1 MQRRTMEN
9 IFSSDLEELA
19 KQIFGPGKVWKHDQL
34 NDYTEAAS
42 KSHNEGKI
50 DLLQVVFTNHF
61 GRLEGH
67 SFFSGQHF
75 YCEVIPKLSAS
86 VEEVMNSVEALVSK
100 AGQDLA
106 ANQPNAALRSWLAED
121 IQRSQAVIAKAE
133 ANEGLAVRHAT
144 FALQASN
151 DIDRALKWL
160 DEYTD
165 SRRVSAIAA
174 LGRLDFGSNGR
185 AMEVLAKLGSIA
197 KKAHDDLTMQ
207 NIVGAMFAIAH
218 SGKCFTDRRFPN
230 ELSVC
235 LCEPGAGTQYQL
247 ATALWQHAD
256 ALPLLVITKVLD
268 ALEAINPEH
277 GGTLTQIDLALTKVW
292 QTGHFTECI
301 AYFAN
306 LVQPLGKVDNEKFS
320 SFLRAVLA
328 DTEQNRGDA
337 YVEWFKTGAHSL
349 CNCVASAFRSET
361 DMVPGFDLSGKWR
374 SLSDVEA
381 LFVAR
386 KAVGFLF
393 FSPRV
398 ACRFL
403 IAAIR
408 HSSPELTGQL
418 TELLFNPLALNFGGS
433 VPEELEKVASTDP
446 AYTAVQ
452 DVLSR
457 YKTYRAGR
465 SNVGVIREF
474 QPSERQ
480 RQIEWQK
487 RNAEMRAIQKNAMKQ
502 SVFFDLVSHSTL
514 LYGKSSRSFHDDLAG
529 GRKMTQTPMHTHTT
543 SIELPQLQIFDPTG
557 LNYSLRMFQAEK
569 LKS

>member
-1 MQRRTMEN
+1 MANNEQC
-9 IFSSDLEELA
+9 FSSDLEELA
-19 KQIFGPGKVWKHDQL
+19 KQIFGPGKVWKHDQITH
-34 NDYTEAAS
+34 YIEAAS

-50 DLLQVVFTNHF
+50 DLLQVVFTTHF
-61 GRLEGH
+61 GCLEGH
-67 SFFSGQHF
+67 NFFSGQHF
-75 YCEVIPKLSAS
+75 FCEVIPKLSAS
-86 VEEVMNSVEALVSK
+86 VEDVMNTVEALVMK

-121 IQRSQAVIAKAE
+121 SQRSEAVIAKAE

-151 DIDRALKWL
+151 DIERALRWL

-165 SRRVSAIAA
+165 TRRVSAIAA

-185 AMEVLAKLGSIA
+185 AFEIITKFGLIA
-197 KKAHDDLTMQ
+197 KETHDDLMMQ
-207 NIVGAMFAIAH
+207 NVVGAMFCIAH
-218 SGKCFTDRRFPN
+218 SGKCFADRRFQDN
-230 ELSVC
+230 LSVC
-235 LCEPGAGTQYQL
+235 LREPGPGTQYQL

-256 ALPLLVITKVLD
+256 AVPLLVTKKVLD
-268 ALEAINPEH
+268 ALETISPEH
-277 GGTLTQIDLALTKVW
+277 GGTLKQIDLALAKVW
-292 QTGHFTECI
+292 QAGHVSECI
-301 AYFAN
+301 TYFAN
-306 LVQPLGKVDNEKFS
+306 LVRGLGKTDDEKFS
-320 SFLRAVLA
+320 NFLRAVLA

-337 YVEWFKTGAHSL
+337 YVRWFKAGAHSL
-349 CNCVASAFRSET
+349 CDCVASAFRSET
-361 DMVPGFDLSGKWR
+361 DGIPDFDLSGEWS

-408 HSSPELTGQL
+408 NASPELTGQL
-418 TELLFNPLALNFGGS
+418 SELLFNPLALNFGGS
-433 VPEELEKVASTDP
+433 VPEELEKVASTDT
-446 AYTAVQ
+446 AYAAVQ
-452 DVLSR
+452 DILSR
-457 YKTYRAGR
+457 YKTYRVGR
-465 SNVGVIREF
+465 SNVGIIREF

-487 RNAEMRAIQKNAMKQ
+487 RNAEMRAIQKSAMKQ
-502 SVFFDLVSHSTL
+502 SVLFDLVSHSTL
-514 LYGKSSRSFHDDLAG
+514 LYGNSSRSFHDDLEG
-529 GRKMTQTPMHTHTT
+529 GRKMTHTPMHTHTT
-543 SIELPQLQIFDPTG
+543 SFELPQLQILDPTG
-557 LNYSLRMFQAEK
+557 LNYTLRMFQAEQ

>member
-1 MQRRTMEN
+1 MNT

-34 NDYTEAAS
+34 ADFTEAAS
-42 KSHNEGKI
+42 KSHNEGKF
-50 DLLQVVFTNHF
+50 DLLQVVFTDYL

-67 SFFSGQHF
+67 DFFSGQHF

-86 VEEVMNSVEALVSK
+86 VEDIMKTVEALVSK

-106 ANQPNAALRSWLAED
+106 ANQPNAALKAWLAED

-151 DIDRALKWL
+151 DIDRAMKWL

-174 LGRLDFGSNGR
+174 LGRFDFGSNGR
-185 AMEVLAKLGSIA
+185 AIEVLARLGSVA
-197 KKAHDDLTMQ
+197 KEAHDELTMQ

-218 SGKCFTDRRFPN
+218 SGKCFADKRFSN

-235 LCEPGAGTQYQL
+235 LCEPGPGTQYQL

-256 ALPLLVITKVLD
+256 ALPSLLITNVLD

-277 GGTLTQIDLALTKVW
+277 GGTLTQIDLALAKVW
-292 QTGHFTECI
+292 QTGHVTECI
-301 AYFAN
+301 VYFAN
-306 LVQPLGKVDNEKFS
+306 LVQRLGKADDEKFS
-320 SFLRAVLA
+320 NFLRAVLA
-328 DTEQNRGDA
+328 DTELNRGDA

-349 CNCVASAFRSET
+349 CDCVSAACRSER
-361 DMVPGFDLSGKWR
+361 DGVPSFDLSGRWK

-386 KAVGFLF
+386 KAVGFFF

-398 ACRFL
+398 ACGFL

-408 HSSPELTGQL
+408 HASPELTGQL
-418 TELLFNPLALNFGGS
+418 AELLFNPLALSFGGS
-433 VPEELEKVASTDP
+433 VPEELEKVAPPDP
-446 AYTAVQ
+446 AYASVQ
-452 DVLSR
+452 KILNR
-457 YKTYRAGR
+457 YKAYRAGR
-465 SNVGVIREF
+465 SNVGVIKEF

-502 SVFFDLVSHSTL
+502 SVFFDLVDHSTL

-529 GRKMTQTPMHTHTT
+529 GRTMTQTPMHTHTT
-543 SIELPQLQIFDPTG
+543 SFELPQLQIFDPMG
-557 LNYSLRMFQAEK
+557 LNYTLRMFQAEK